1 MFSLTR
7 GSETSVLGWGWL
19 RAGPS
24 FRNRKLGRCTAF
36 TGQQEL
42 MGRLLVP
49 TDSAHHAQ
57 RPHHTL
63 SLGGGS
69 RVVCVELP
77 SFRRSLCRERRRS
90 RPVRRGPQSQR
101 AAAAGEKAAI
111 CVAAGEGPA
120 CSVRAQGQSG
130 RLVHPQFQCRR
141 RGGQECLL
149 FWVGW

>member
-1 MFSLTR
+1 MYSFHR
-7 GSETSVLGWGWL
+7 
-19 RAGPS
+19 RAGTDPGCS
-24 FRNRKLGRCTAF
+24 WC
-36 TGQQEL
+36 
-42 MGRLLVP
+42 

-90 RPVRRGPQSQR
+90 LPVGRGPQSQR

-111 CVAAGEGPA
+111 CVAAGVGPA
-120 CSVRAQGQSG
+120 LQRPSTGTIRKACS
-130 RLVHPQFQCRR
+130 PTQFQCRR
-141 RGGQECLL
+141 QGRSGMRSLLGGLVMPAPPQLSRPAL
-149 FWVGW
+149 PL